1 MASKKQ
7 ETLYVVGNA
16 DIDYF
21 VNFDSCMIDG
31 PEEMVFDKEGS
42 AIEAAKEAFEG
53 NSDLDETVTLV
64 VYKLVPVAK
73 VRRAKAVVEK
83 V

>member
-7 ETLYVVGNA
+7 ETLYVVA
-16 DIDYF
+16 EAEVDYF
-21 VNFDSCMIDG
+21 INFDSVEVC
-31 PEEMVFDKEGS
+31 PEEMVFEKEDK

-64 VYKLVPVAK
+64 VFKLVPVAK